1 MEYINIAATAVSSLP
16 VSPRLITRLTR
27 QQHATADR
35 HCESTVTALSH
46 FCTDD
51 DDDDDDDDDESSISS

>member
-1 MEYINIAATAVSSLP
+1 MAATAVKSLP
-16 VSPRLITRLTR
+16 VSPRLMTRLNR

-35 HCESTVTALSH
+35 HCESTVTALSD
-46 FCTDD
+46 FST